1 MPLSPCTKTAPSISV
16 LPRPPAPRQMCI
28 AFESAVLLDLT
39 SSERTSAITQLA
51 SLLLQAAGHAAGD
64 DDGEL

>member
-1 MPLSPCTKTAPSISV
+1 MPLSPCTKTVPSISAP
-16 LPRPPAPRQMCI
+16 LQSAAPRQMCI

-39 SSERTSAITQLA
+39 SSERASVITQLA
-51 SLLLQAAGHAAGD
+51 SLLVQAAGQAGGD